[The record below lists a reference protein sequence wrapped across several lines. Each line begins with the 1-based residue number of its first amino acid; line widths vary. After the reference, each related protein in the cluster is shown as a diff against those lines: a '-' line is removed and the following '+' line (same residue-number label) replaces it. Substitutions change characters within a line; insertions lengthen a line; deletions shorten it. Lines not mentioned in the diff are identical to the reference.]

1 MSTSIR
7 IADKAVN
14 TTYQDKTGTTSGS
27 GTGAKF
33 DVTKTNG
40 VYDVDLDTAG
50 TGYAAGDTITIQGSQ
65 LGGVNTTNDLILTVA
80 TVGTGGA
87 IATFGDVGT
96 GRVGDGTVDVLIG
109 ITGTD
114 AIDTYVFDG
123 DSADFL
129 LTNVDGDILATSA
142 LTNVEFT
149 LQDHERVTF
158 NDKSVAFDLVDGAA
172 GDVYSLLGAAL
183 GVSDIT
189 PELMGAG
196 LYLKELGWTNK
207 QIAEKI
213 LSTDT
218 YKHDAGGI
226 SNETFAKHVWKNV
239 FGVNGSYQDIQDV
252 VYVIEH
258 YGYSQADVLL
268 VAANRAEFQSTIDL
282 VGLSLNG
289 VEYTPYV
296 A

>member
-1 MSTSIR
+1 MAITIK
-7 IADKAVN
+7 IADKAIN
-14 TTYQDKTGTTSGS
+14 ATYTNVTGATSGS

-33 DVTKTNG
+33 TVVKEDGDYTVNCT
-40 VYDVDLDTAG
+40 TAG
-50 TGYAAGDTITIQGSQ
+50 TGYAAGDTITLLGTG
-65 LGGVNTTNDLILTVA
+65 LGGTIANNLIVTVA

-96 GRVGDGTVDVLIG
+96 GRVGDGVIDVLIG
-109 ITGTD
+109 ISGTPGV
-114 AIDTYVFDG
+114 DTYVFDG
-123 DSADFL
+123 DSTDY
-129 LTNVDGDILATSA
+129 TVEYNDGDIIATSTLA
-142 LTNVEFT
+142 NVEFT
-149 LQDHERVTF
+149 LAGHERVTF
-158 NDKSVAFDLVDGAA
+158 NDKSIAFDLVDGADA
-172 GDVYSLLGAAL
+172 GEVYSLLGAAL

-196 LYLKELGWTNK
+196 LHLKELGWTNK
-207 QIAEKI
+207 QIAEQI
-213 LSTDT
+213 LNTET
-218 YKHDAGGI
+218 YKLDAGGI

-268 VAANRAEFQSTIDL
+268 VGAHRAEFQATIDL
-282 VGLSLNG
+282 VGLQATG